1 MGETFAIKVLS
12 RATGNKVR
20 EGEIVFVEPDY
31 ILTHDN
37 SAAIIGKFESTVPG
51 GRVMYPGR
59 IAIVLDHVIPA
70 ASSKHAAGHKKVREF
85 VREQGITNF
94 FDIGAGVC
102 HQVMPEMGLVMP
114 GSIVVGSDSH
124 TCTYG
129 AFNCFATGID
139 RTEAAGIW
147 ITGRTWFKVP
157 ETINIDLTGA
167 FNAGV
172 SAKDLI
178 LTIIGDVGAG
188 GANYMA
194 VEFNGPAVGGLRISD
209 RMTIANMGI
218 EMGAKI
224 AAFPAN
230 IMTSKYY
237 EALDLPVTGAV
248 WSDHDAEYA
257 RTLEYDLE
265 NIIPVIACPHQVDNV
280 VPVKEM
286 AGMKIDQILLGTCTN
301 GRVEDLKTAA
311 DILRGEKIHS
321 GVRMLVAP
329 ASREEYLKAMKM
341 GIVQD
346 LVSAGAVVLPP
357 GCGPCLGA
365 HQGALAP
372 GEKCLSTANRNFK
385 GRMGEKEAEI
395 YLSSPETAAVSA
407 LTGKIRDPREVLK

>member
-1 MGETFAIKVLS
+1 MGETFAVKILS
-12 RATGNKVR
+12 RAAGKKVR
-20 EGEIVFVEPDY
+20 EGEIVFVEPDC
-31 ILTHDN
+31 IMTHDN
-37 SAAIIGKFESTVPG
+37 SAAIIGKFESTIPE
-51 GRVMYPGR
+51 GRIRYPGR

-70 ASSKHAAGHKKVREF
+70 ASSKHAAGHKRVREF
-85 VREQGITNF
+85 VREQGITDF
-94 FDIGAGVC
+94 HDIGTGVC
-102 HQVMPEMGLVMP
+102 HQVMPEMGLVKP

-157 ETINIDLTGA
+157 QTINIELTGA
-167 FNAGV
+167 FTTGI

-230 IMTSKYY
+230 SMTSKYY
-237 EALDLPVTGAV
+237 DALGLDVAGAV
-248 WSDHDAEYA
+248 WSDHDAVYT
-257 RTLEYDLE
+257 RTLRYDLSE
-265 NIIPVIACPHQVDNV
+265 IVPVVACPHQVDNV
-280 VPVKEM
+280 VKIEEI
-286 AGMKIDQILLGTCTN
+286 AGMKIDQIFLGTCTN
-301 GRVEDLKTAA
+301 GRVEDLKLAA
-311 DILRGEKIHS
+311 DILKGRRVHNS
-321 GVRMLVAP
+321 VRMIVAP

-341 GIVQD
+341 GIIED

-395 YLSSPETAAVSA
+395 YLSSPETAAASA
-407 LTGKIRDPREVLK
+407 LTGKIQDPREVLK

>member
-1 MGETFAIKVLS
+1 MGETFAMKVLG
-12 RATGNKVR
+12 RAVGRSVS

-31 ILTHDN
+31 VLTHDN
-37 SAAIIGKFESTVPG
+37 SAAIIDKFESTVPG
-51 GRVMYPGR
+51 GRVKYPDR
-59 IAIVLDHVIPA
+59 IAVVLDHVIPA
-70 ASSKHAAGHKKVREF
+70 ASSKNAAGHRKIREF
-85 VREQGITNF
+85 VRRQGIENF

-102 HQVMPEMGLVMP
+102 HQVMPEMGLVLP

-129 AFNCFATGID
+129 AFNAFATGID
-139 RTEAAGIW
+139 RTEAAGLW
-147 ITGRTWFKVP
+147 ITGKTWLRVP
-157 ETINIDLTGA
+157 ETINIELTGS
-167 FNAGV
+167 FSAGI

-194 VEFNGPAVGGLRISD
+194 VEFNGPAVGGLRMAD

-224 AAFPAN
+224 AAFPSN
-230 IMTSKYY
+230 IRTSQYFR
-237 EALDLPVTGAV
+237 ELDIEITGAV
-248 WSDHDAEYA
+248 WSDHDADYA

-265 NIIPVIACPHQVDNV
+265 RIVPVISRPHQVDNV
-280 VPVKEM
+280 VPAGDLEGM
-286 AGMKIDQILLGTCTN
+286 AIDQVFLGTCTN
-301 GRVEDLKTAA
+301 GRMEDLKSAA
-311 DILRGEKIHS
+311 DILRGETVHPD
-321 GVRMLVAP
+321 VRLIVGP
-329 ASREEYLKAMKM
+329 ASRREFLKAEAQ
-341 GIVQD
+341 GIIAD
-346 LVSAGAVVLPP
+346 LVRAGAVMLPP

-395 YLSSPETAAVSA
+395 YLASPETAAVSA
-407 LTGKIRDPREVLK
+407 LLGKVTDPREVLK

>member
-12 RATGNKVR
+12 RATGNKVK

-51 GRVMYPGR
+51 GRVRYPGR

-178 LTIIGDVGAG
+178 LTIIGDVGAW

-194 VEFNGPAVGGLRISD
+194 VEFNGPAVGGLKISD

>member
-1 MGETFAIKVLS
+1 MGETFAVKVLG
-12 RATGNKVR
+12 RAAGKKVR

-37 SAAIIGKFESTVPG
+37 SAAIIGKFKSTVPG
-51 GRVMYPGR
+51 GRVKYPGR

-70 ASSKHAAGHKKVREF
+70 ASSKHAAGHRTTREF
-85 VREQGITNF
+85 VLEQGIGNF
-94 FDIGAGVC
+94 FDMGYGVC
-102 HQVMPEMGLVMP
+102 HQVMPEKGLVKP

-129 AFNCFATGID
+129 ALNCFATGID

-157 ETINIDLTGA
+157 ETINIELTGS
-167 FNAGV
+167 FDLGV

-194 VEFNGPAVGGLRISD
+194 VEFNGPAVGGLRICD
-209 RMTIANMGI
+209 RMTISNMGI

-230 IMTSKYY
+230 IATSQYLKD
-237 EALDLPVTGAV
+237 LDVDISNAI
-248 WSDHDAEYA
+248 WSDHDAVYA
-257 RTLEYDLE
+257 RSLEYDLSD
-265 NIIPVIACPHQVDNV
+265 ITPVIACPHQVDNV
-280 VPVKEM
+280 VPVEKM
-286 AGMKIDQILLGTCTN
+286 AGMKIDQVFLGTCTN

-311 DILRGEKIHS
+311 DILRGKKIHPN
-321 GVRMLVAP
+321 VRMLVGP
-329 ASREEYLKAMKM
+329 ASKEEYLKAINI
-341 GIVQD
+341 GVLQD
-346 LVSAGAVVLPP
+346 LIESGAVILPP

-395 YLSSPETAAVSA
+395 YLSSPETAAASA
-407 LTGKIRDPREVLK
+407 LAGEILDPREVC

>member
-1 MGETFAIKVLS
+1 MGDTFAIKILS
-12 RATGNKVR
+12 RAAGKKVR

-37 SAAIIGKFESTVPG
+37 SSAIVGKFESTVPG
-51 GRVMYPGR
+51 GRVRYPER

-70 ASSKHAAGHKKVREF
+70 ASSKHAAGHRKVREF
-85 VREQGITNF
+85 VREQGIANF
-94 FDIGAGVC
+94 YDIGTGVC
-102 HQVMPEMGLVMP
+102 HQVMPEVGLVQP

-157 ETINIDLTGA
+157 RTINIELTGS
-167 FNAGV
+167 FSAGV

-194 VEFNGPAVGGLRISD
+194 VEFNGPAVGGLRICD

-230 IMTSKYY
+230 IVTSKYF
-237 EALDLPVTGAV
+237 EALDVPITDAI
-248 WSDHDAEYA
+248 WSDFDAEYA

-265 NIIPVIACPHQVDNV
+265 NIVPVIACPHQVDNV
-280 VPVKEM
+280 VPVEEM
-286 AGMKIDQILLGTCTN
+286 AGMKIDQIFLGTCTN
-301 GRVEDLKTAA
+301 GRVEDLKAAA
-311 DILRGEKIHS
+311 DILRGEKINPS
-321 GVRMLVAP
+321 VRMLVAP
-329 ASREEYLKAMKM
+329 ASRIEYLKAMKM

-346 LVSAGAVVLPP
+346 LVTAGAVILPP

-407 LTGKIRDPREVLK
+407 LTGTIRDPREVLK

>member
-1 MGETFAIKVLS
+1 MGETFAIKILS
-12 RATGNKVR
+12 RAAGKKVS

-51 GRVMYPGR
+51 GRVRYPGR

-70 ASSKHAAGHKKVREF
+70 ASSTHAAGHKKVRDF

-94 FDIGAGVC
+94 FDIGTGVC
-102 HQVMPEMGLVMP
+102 HQVMPEMGLVKP

-157 ETINIDLTGA
+157 ETINIELTGG

-178 LTIIGDVGAG
+178 LTIVGDVGAG

-194 VEFNGPAVGGLRISD
+194 IEFNGPAVGGLRISD

-224 AAFPAN
+224 AVFPAN
-230 IMTSKYY
+230 ILTSKYF
-237 EALDLPVTGAV
+237 EALDIKITDAV

-265 NIIPVIACPHQVDNV
+265 EIIPVIACPHQVDNV
-280 VPVKEM
+280 VPVEDM
-286 AGMKIDQILLGTCTN
+286 AGMKIDQIFLGTCTN

-311 DILRGEKIHS
+311 DILRGQRIHS

-329 ASREEYLKAMKM
+329 ASREEYLKAMNM